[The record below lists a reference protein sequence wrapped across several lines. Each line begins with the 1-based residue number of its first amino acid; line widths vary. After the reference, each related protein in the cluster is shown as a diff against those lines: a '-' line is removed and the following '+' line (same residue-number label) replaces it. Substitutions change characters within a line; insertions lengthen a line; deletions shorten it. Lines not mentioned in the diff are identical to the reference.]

1 MLNVKPN
8 DMTDLYSLCDCIMY
22 LGYLL
27 NLYSSEQLQYSL
39 YAMCPDKSR
48 YKILGHVV
56 LVAIYR
62 VDTPRPIKNIKACT
76 RPMPNKSHK
85 TLQQC
90 CSVYDPSRLTHAA
103 RISIVI
109 GPDGTV
115 IHTER
120 RCVAGD
126 TPHRP

>member
-8 DMTDLYSLCDCIMY
+8 DRTDLYSLCDCIMY

-90 CSVYDPSRLTHAA
+90 CSVYDPSRLAHTRCENLNCYRTGWHCDPHGAA
-103 RISIVI
+103 VC
-109 GPDGTV
+109 GG
-115 IHTER
+115 
-120 RCVAGD
+120 
-126 TPHRP
+126 